1 MNTSKTLCLKN
12 GRIID
17 PSQGIDQI
25 ADLYIE
31 NGKIVTGP
39 IAVEE
44 TLDCTG
50 FVITPGLIDVHV
62 HLREPGG
69 SAKETM
75 ETGTKAAAAGG
86 FTTIVAMP
94 NTTPRADT
102 AATIEWLKRRIKEVA
117 VVKVLLTSCMTKG
130 GEGKEMAGIG
140 GLHKAGICAITDDG
154 KGVQNHKLMRN
165 IVEYAK
171 AFELPI
177 MDHCEDESLM
187 GDGVMHEGYWSTLLG
202 MKGIPY
208 ETESIMVS
216 RNIMFARRSNWNIH
230 MQHISAG
237 QSVELLRDAK
247 AKGIPV
253 TAEVTPHHI
262 ALSDEHIKKFDA
274 NYKMNPPLMS
284 DPHRRALIDGLKD
297 GTIEV
302 IATDHA
308 PHTWTEKTVEFDA
321 APFGIVGL
329 ETAVPICMTELYHAG
344 HLTLPQLI
352 EKMTVGPAKVLR
364 RPDLGTLVAGS
375 AADITIIDPELEHVI
390 DPNTFKSKG
399 RNTPFGGYKA
409 KGATVMTFIDGQL
422 VYNRNI

>member
-1 MNTSKTLCLKN
+1 MSTKLCLKG
-12 GRIID
+12 GRVID
-17 PSQGIDQI
+17 PSQGIDAIQDIYIVDGYI
-25 ADLYIE
+25 AQPTEVDEI
-31 NGKIVTGP
+31 I
-39 IAVEE
+39 
-44 TLDCTG
+44 DCSNRI
-50 FVITPGLIDVHV
+50 ITPGLIDVHV

-69 SAKETM
+69 GAKETI
-75 ETGTKAAAAGG
+75 ETGTQAAAAGG

-102 AATIEWLKRRIKEVA
+102 AATIEWIKRRVKEVA
-117 VVKVLLTSCMTKG
+117 CVKVLPTGCMTKG

-140 GLHKAGICAITDDG
+140 GLKKAGVCAITDDG

-171 AFELPI
+171 AFEMPI
-177 MDHCEDESLM
+177 MDHCEEETLM

-208 ETESIMVS
+208 EAESIMVA
-216 RNIMFARRSNWNIH
+216 RNIMLARRAEWNIH
-230 MQHISAG
+230 LQHISAG
-237 QSVELLRDAK
+237 QSVEFIREAK
-247 AKGIPV
+247 AKGIPI

-262 ALSDEHIKKFDA
+262 ALNDENIKKFDP

-308 PHTWTEKTVEFDA
+308 PHTWTEKMVEFDH

-329 ETAVPICMTELYHAG
+329 ETAVSVVLTELYHTG
-344 HLTLPQLI
+344 HLTLSEI
-352 EKMTVGPAKVLR
+352 IAKFTVGPSKVLR
-364 RPDLGTLVAGS
+364 RPDLGTLKIGS
-375 AADITIIDPELEHVI
+375 AADITVIDPEAEFVI
-390 DPNTFKSKG
+390 NPAEFKSKG
-399 RNTPFGGYKA
+399 RNTPFGDYSA
-409 KGATVMTFIDGQL
+409 KGRVCMTFVDGKR
-422 VYNRNI
+422 VYQHA